1 MALTELGLS
10 RDSDPSLSRRAAEF
24 PGLIT
29 ATEAAILTGQIPS
42 SWKPGIIGA
51 CTNRLAGVLAGARID
66 PRLRPLIPWIARQI
80 VETGEAVVLLDNS
93 LQLRPVSGYELRG
106 TGENLSYESLTITGP
121 SRSVEYRN
129 VSRAQVVHAVIRP
142 IPTMPW
148 RGEHWRQTGFN
159 VTQLWATDRA
169 IQQDAGAPR
178 GTILPIEGTE
188 SPDRLTGLL
197 RNFFRLRGGLAMH
210 PLSGRSYGETSGP
223 PPTPLRLQTADLN
236 ALRDARKDLA
246 ADLAESLGFSRVTLG
261 LGAGGQVSRPDG
273 LRSWIASTASAWAAT
288 LRDEFERVYESPIE
302 IDLEPVLSRLVPFGQ
317 RLAAAAR
324 LVDKGWARDEAERLA
339 GLR

>member
-148 RGEHWRQTGFN
+148 ARRA
-159 VTQLWATDRA
+159 LATN
-169 IQQDAGAPR
+169 
-178 GTILPIEGTE
+178 
-188 SPDRLTGLL
+188 GLQ
-197 RNFFRLRGGLAMH
+197 RH
-210 PLSGRSYGETSGP
+210 S
-223 PPTPLRLQTADLN
+223 
-236 ALRDARKDLA
+236 
-246 ADLAESLGFSRVTLG
+246 TLG
-261 LGAGGQVSRPDG
+261 NGSGDSTRRRGSPWHDSAHRGHRVSRPPY
-273 LRSWIASTASAWAAT
+273 WAFE
-288 LRDEFERVYESPIE
+288 EF
-302 IDLEPVLSRLVPFGQ
+302 F
-317 RLAAAAR
+317 
-324 LVDKGWARDEAERLA
+324 
-339 GLR
+339 